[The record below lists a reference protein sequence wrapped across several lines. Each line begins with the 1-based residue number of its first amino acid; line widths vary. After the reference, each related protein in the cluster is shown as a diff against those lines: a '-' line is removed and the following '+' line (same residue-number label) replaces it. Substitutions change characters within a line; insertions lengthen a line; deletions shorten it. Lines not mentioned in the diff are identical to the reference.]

1 MSVKPL
7 LPILFKDI
15 KGKMVHVDHAV
26 KPGGGSGGGGDRGGR
41 GGFRGRGTPRGEHG
55 NSGFCKYKILSCN
68 IFCK

>member
-1 MSVKPL
+1 M

-26 KPGGGSGGGGDRGGR
+26 KPGGASGGGDRGR

-55 NSGFCKYKILSCN
+55 SDCVLKWKF
-68 IFCK
+68 